1 MTTQQ
6 PASTIKKP
14 ARKSK
19 PETTTR
25 MGRLRQA
32 NVDVSSAFYQDR
44 RREIVETA
52 ALTFQKHGY
61 VGSTIAM
68 IAERMG
74 TDRASIY
81 YYFGSKQELF
91 REIVRDSAQQAV
103 QAAEAIA
110 ASNAPAEAKLRQA
123 FQSVMATYS
132 ATYPYMHVFLQEN
145 FPAVSEEQDDWSA
158 EPREWAQRY
167 YLAIRSI
174 IQQGVDEGRFHLTL
188 PVGVTTM
195 GVLGT
200 VNWAHRWFKPGGSLS
215 PNKIGEGF
223 ALMLLDGLTSRRG
236 KGLAAERRKSADAD
250 TGKERPSKAKAAPA
264 GAQPHSKA
272 SKTRQARA

>member
-1 MTTQQ
+1 MTTQR
-6 PASTIKKP
+6 PAATPRKP
-14 ARKSK
+14 AAKSK
-19 PETTTR
+19 TEGGTR

-32 NVDVSSAFYQDR
+32 NVDASSAFYQDR

-110 ASNAPAEAKLRQA
+110 ASDAPAEAKLRQA

-145 FPAVSEEQDDWSA
+145 FPAVTEEQDDWSA
-158 EPREWAQRY
+158 EPREWALRY
-167 YLAIRSI
+167 YEAIRSI

-223 ALMLLDGLTSRRG
+223 ALMLIDGLTSRRG
-236 KGLAAERRKSADAD
+236 KGVAAGRRKSGDAEAAKQPADA
-250 TGKERPSKAKAAPA
+250 A
-264 GAQPHSKA
+264 GADRTSVRGTPRAPKA
-272 SKTRQARA
+272 RESRA